1 MLLNAWSPLLLSIC
15 AMMNLYLP
23 KNVEIDGVEHEI
35 RYDFRVILEIIVMLN
50 DPELSNNEKAEALL
64 TMFYLEPETIAVAD
78 QKEAVEACFRFIDC
92 NSERKQPAAKGK
104 RLIDWEQDFNH
115 IIAPVNHILGYDARS
130 VHYDLDENTGGL
142 HWWTFLGA
150 YMEIGSE
157 SLFSQI
163 VSIRDKQAHGK
174 KLDKNEREWLRR
186 NTDLVTI
193 RNRYSIAEN
202 ELVDAWTKGVKPSG

>member
-1 MLLNAWSPLLLSIC
+1 MLLCAWSPLLLSIHS
-15 AMMNLYLP
+15 MMNLYLP
-23 KNVEIDGVEHEI
+23 KNVEIDGTEYEI
-35 RYDFRVILEIIVMLN
+35 RYDFRVILEIIVMLS
-50 DPELSNNEKAEALL
+50 DPELNNNEKAEALL
-64 TMFYLEPETIAVAD
+64 TMFYLEPETIKDPKA
-78 QKEAVEACFRFIDC
+78 AVEACFRFIDG
-92 NSERKQPAAKGK
+92 NSDRKPAPKGK

-115 IIAPVNHILGYDARS
+115 IIAPVNHILGYDARNVS
-130 VHYDLDENTGGL
+130 YDPEDNTGGL

-150 YMEIGSE
+150 FMEIGSD

-174 KLDKNEREWLRR
+174 KLDKHEREWLRR

-193 RNRYSIAEN
+193 KNRYSMAEN